1 MVDDREVIQMVSNV
15 LVIISAILLLFI
27 AKKIKSIILVVVI
40 AIAIVALGLKLTGET
55 LSQRNHIELF
65 QTIFK

>member
-1 MVDDREVIQMVSNV
+1 MVSNV